1 MHSGDDDDDD
11 PPPASHRPTFLGIP
25 RRDTLSLRLHRHR
38 KHLREL
44 QLGGLIHPQLDGD
57 SSPSGGR
64 LRLCHR
70 EWHPH
75 PGARSPQGLYL
86 QDETLRKDLLSGGE
100 TYDLVARQCLV
111 PIKGLPSLPSQK
123 HMEVELNNGSLRNIE
138 LKSRFSI
145 HLGTPCEHMKAATK
159 GAEYVHWTLHEVG
172 FFPASG

>member
-1 MHSGDDDDDD
+1 MMMMILLLLVIVQPSWGFHEETHYPCAFIDTANISG
-11 PPPASHRPTFLGIP
+11 SYNSEGSYIHNWTVIP
-25 RRDTLSLRLHRHR
+25 RHLVAAYDFVIENGIRIPAPV
-38 KHLREL
+38 HLRACICKTRPCVRICCPE
-44 QLGGLIHPQLDGD
+44 
-57 SSPSGGR
+57 
-64 LRLCHR
+64 
-70 EWHPH
+70 
-75 PGARSPQGLYL
+75 
-86 QDETLRKDLLSGGE
+86 GE